1 MVVCCNLLPACG
13 KSDIITGTVCALL
26 CIAYLA
32 SWVLLVLAEL
42 VVSMF
47 GACVMSVFLL
57 HAFSNSCPLGAATL
71 IVGIS
76 PARIAV
82 AHYGFIW

>member
-1 MVVCCNLLPACG
+1 MFVVICLPALG
-13 KSDIITGTVCALL
+13 SSDIITCLVFALL

-57 HAFSNSCPLGAATL
+57 HACPLGAAPL
-71 IVGIS
+71 LVGIS